1 MHLNGVIHCNIKP
14 TNIILD
20 EYGNVKIC
28 DFKKAL
34 KVNEMTIEDIK
45 KNKAA
50 MTPCYTAPELF
61 SDERAYSFK
70 SNLWALGC
78 IMYEMA
84 VGRVQFLDEAVN
96 RLIGIIE
103 HIFILMKD
111 NKYYSNLNLIKIMIK
126 LIEANDTKFN
136 DIISMNLIDKVNYMI
151 SKDTIDDI
159 TIYTEYIIEMLF
171 DLMFK
176 LNEYTKTKYSKN
188 IDKNEYRSNFISK
201 ISKIVVNFKLCIKY
215 LCCDTH

>member
-1 MHLNGVIHCNIKP
+1 
-14 TNIILD
+14 
-20 EYGNVKIC
+20 
-28 DFKKAL
+28 
-34 KVNEMTIEDIK
+34 
-45 KNKAA
+45 
-50 MTPCYTAPELF
+50 
-61 SDERAYSFK
+61 
-70 SNLWALGC
+70 
-78 IMYEMA
+78 MA

-96 RLIGIIE
+96 RLI
-103 HIFILMKD
+103 
-111 NKYYSNLNLIKIMIK
+111 N
-126 LIEANDTKFN
+126 
-136 DIISMNLIDKVNYMI
+136 KVNYMI

-176 LNEYTKTKYSKN
+176 LNEYKKTKYSKN